1 MLTRQE
7 PHVQLSAALDAKASF
22 NIMSYPGSIH
32 KRHIQ
37 CLSHMPG
44 SHHVGSVGI
53 YQGIAVDFL
62 FASISLSTQLLIVII
77 L

>member
-1 MLTRQE
+1 M
-7 PHVQLSAALDAKASF
+7 QLSATLDAKAGFYIVS
-22 NIMSYPGSIH
+22 NLGSIH

-37 CLSHMPG
+37 CLSHMAG
-44 SHHVGSVGI
+44 SHHVGAVGI

-62 FASISLSTQLLIVII
+62 FAGVSLTTQLLIVII